1 MIAHPPGSPKSSRPI
16 VSQLNVTGPSVF
28 SDGQRLRDDSS
39 YTVCKHCKKSVIKVT
54 ALLHITSCP
63 EARPGEDKEGETLQA
78 VKLAAAAITAP
89 KAGEGGEGGGFPVH
103 VPHLLYNRTFTCPV
117 PEAKLPEVP
126 GAETD
131 TDGKKKCI
139 VLTHTATCDG
149 TPELANP
156 WPNRSHQCREAMRC
170 FIPKWDAVRSRDHL
184 QVALR

>member
-28 SDGQRLRDDSS
+28 SDGKWLRDDSS

-63 EARPGEDKEGETLQA
+63 EARPEEYKEGETLQA
-78 VKLAAAAITAP
+78 VAAITAP

-103 VPHLLYNRTFTCPV
+103 IPHLLHNRTFTCPV
-117 PEAKLPEVP
+117 PEAKLPEAS

-131 TDGKKKCI
+131 TNGKKKC
-139 VLTHTATCDG
+139 
-149 TPELANP
+149 
-156 WPNRSHQCREAMRC
+156 NRAHSHCN
-170 FIPKWDAVRSRDHL
+170 L
-184 QVALR
+184 